1 MNYFKLQLTP
11 HSQLVEFNKEYDL
24 FFEFKE
30 SKLAGS
36 YLVKYSKANNWLWS
50 GGIPEIQR
58 QSKIHLYVID
68 LSYEPPFEQGI

>member
-30 SKLAGS
+30 GKLAGS
-36 YLVKYSKANNWLWS
+36 YLVKYSKANN
-50 GGIPEIQR
+50 
-58 QSKIHLYVID
+58 
-68 LSYEPPFEQGI
+68 